1 MAGSS
6 GSGGA
11 SKSLVWKG
19 EALTERMRAAQ
30 IAGVNK
36 TMGACVAHAKT
47 NHPWKNRTGI
57 LEGGVDV
64 VDYAAPTGA
73 GVEGTWGVRDVG
85 YAAALEL
92 GATIAHPG
100 GTAYYIDESGKA
112 VFIANASPLSEGL
125 PRTKP
130 HEIILPAHPFLRPAA
145 DVKYPDLPANIR
157 KAYEKS
163 KPGGGGK
170 GGAGGGSGTKG
181 GDGGA

>member
-36 TMGACVAHAKT
+36 IMSSKGGSCVTHAKE

-57 LEGGVDV
+57 LEGTVGISQV
-64 VDYAAPTGA
+64 ATPTEN
-73 GVEGTWGVRDVG
+73 GVEGKWGSLKSN
-85 YAAALEL
+85 YAAAMEL

-100 GTAYYIDESGKA
+100 GTAYYIDEDTGLARFVATK
-112 VFIANASPLSEGL
+112 SPLSEGL

-130 HEIILPAHPFLRPAA
+130 HEIVIPPHPFLRPAA
-145 DVKYPDLPANIR
+145 DVWYPKLADAIR
-157 KAYEKS
+157 KAFEKGT
-163 KPGGGGK
+163 P
-170 GGAGGGSGTKG
+170 GSGKG
-181 GDGGA
+181 GDGDA